1 MGICWFECKGINQYW
16 ACCSYSQWNIALES
30 RSINCC
36 ETYASILLESGHL
49 SILAWNRMLLICRV
63 RLSLS
68 MMLVLVS
75 CDNSASTQPP
85 LSPAS
90 TSLHPPLTS
99 SCHGEPEAGPAWL
112 SPDWRPRPPTTLT
125 DITHKQ
131 DNTPTPGQNFYTNQV
146 NNNMGSREG
155 NGMKDLCNCLPQS
168 FCEGETTG
176 EKFRY

>member
-1 MGICWFECKGINQYW
+1 MD
-16 ACCSYSQWNIALES
+16 
-30 RSINCC
+30 
-36 ETYASILLESGHL
+36 LESGHL

-68 MMLVLVS
+68 MMLLLVS

-99 SCHGEPEAGPAWL
+99 SCHGSPRLARPDFLQTGDPGPGHW
-112 SPDWRPRPPTTLT
+112 PPTTLT

-131 DNTPTPGQNFYTNQV
+131 DNTPTPGQNFSTNQV
-146 NNNMGSREG
+146 NNNMWYLEKEMKWKTFVIVSRNLSAG
-155 NGMKDLCNCLPQS
+155 RDPNHWKKIQTLGRNKRLFN
-168 FCEGETTG
+168 THAHV
-176 EKFRY
+176 YIY